1 MGLEMYAFA
10 IPQEDVGASP
20 VDVQLRLREGAPLL
34 TIGHWDGL
42 KPLHHWMHHL
52 YERRGGKCHIFRD
65 TSVRLDQTD
74 LTALEKAMA
83 EQLVSSGR
91 DLGLC
96 ERLDQDDMVSIRRFV
111 KAARRSIEEEH
122 AVIYAAF
129 K

>member
-10 IPQEDVGASP
+10 IPEEDVGVSP

-52 YERRGGKCHIFRD
+52 YERRGGKYHIFRD

-96 ERLDQDDMVSIRRFV
+96 ERLDQDDMMSIRRFV